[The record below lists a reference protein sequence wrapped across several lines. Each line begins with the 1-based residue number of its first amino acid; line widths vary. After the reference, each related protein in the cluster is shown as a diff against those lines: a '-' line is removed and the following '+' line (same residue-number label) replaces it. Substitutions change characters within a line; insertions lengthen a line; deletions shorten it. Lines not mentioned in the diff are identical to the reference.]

1 MLTWARLLN
10 GGINIFGWAIS
21 SLGLFL
27 VILQSLNVFNRYFFA
42 QNKYFGLFTT
52 FYDEVLL
59 VAFSALFMLGSA
71 FAFNRD
77 AHVRVDILYA
87 GLSKRGQAMTNL
99 FGTLIFMIPLAAVIY
114 YYSLSNIE
122 QAWKLAESGPNGD
135 DGVTFFWLWKTFV
148 PAFCALTILGGLNHM
163 IQNFARVTR
172 NVRLTNIVFGLAF
185 IGIGA
190 VGAMAAFGLSPV
202 GVFDENGYA
211 ANWVAY
217 AETRKPSPEYR
228 LHLWTMIVWGARL
241 GSMLMAVIG
250 AWAVVRALLGLID
263 SQASDHMLAKLDEE
277 ENAPMG
283 DA

>member
-1 MLTWARLLN
+1 
-10 GGINIFGWAIS
+10 
-21 SLGLFL
+21 
-27 VILQSLNVFNRYFFA
+27 
-42 QNKYFGLFTT
+42 
-52 FYDEVLL
+52 
-59 VAFSALFMLGSA
+59 
-71 FAFNRD
+71 
-77 AHVRVDILYA
+77 
-87 GLSKRGQAMTNL
+87 
-99 FGTLIFMIPLAAVIY
+99 MIPLAAVIY

-190 VGAMAAFGLSPV
+190 VGAMAAFGLSPI

-241 GSMLMAVIG
+241 GSILMAVIG
-250 AWAVVRALLGLID
+250 AWAVVRATLGLMD
-263 SQASDHMLAKLDEE
+263 RQASDHMLAELDEE